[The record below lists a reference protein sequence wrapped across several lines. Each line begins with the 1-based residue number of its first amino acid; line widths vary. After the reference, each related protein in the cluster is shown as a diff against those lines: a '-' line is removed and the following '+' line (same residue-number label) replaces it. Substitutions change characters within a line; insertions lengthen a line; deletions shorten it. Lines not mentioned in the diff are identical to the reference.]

1 MMESHYCNL
10 TTKGRKTRLRRNLCG
25 KLTILKQQR
34 KKHTIV
40 KSYAKQKQENEYLF
54 KKKVFYTS

>member
-1 MMESHYCNL
+1 MREAHYFK
-10 TTKGRKTRLRRNLCG
+10 TT
-25 KLTILKQQR
+25 

-54 KKKVFYTS
+54 KIKYFILHGEIKEEKTLVKNTKKRNVKARRQ